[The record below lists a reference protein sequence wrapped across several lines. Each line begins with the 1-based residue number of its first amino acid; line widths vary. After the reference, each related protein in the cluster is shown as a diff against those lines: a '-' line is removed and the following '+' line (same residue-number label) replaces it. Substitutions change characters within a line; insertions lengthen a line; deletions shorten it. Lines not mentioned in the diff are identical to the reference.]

1 MSLRIDLSTLDKM
14 SLFDEECVP
23 PESVEVTEDELLNG
37 HSAEKIFVEHMSKN
51 PGMVSTI

>member
-1 MSLRIDLSTLDKM
+1 M
-14 SLFDEECVP
+14 SLFDEECIP
-23 PESVEVTEDELLNG
+23 PESVEVTEEELLNG